1 MLAFIVRRLLGIPVT
16 LLLVTFVVF
25 VILRMTG
32 DPVLIYL
39 DIGATPEQEA
49 LLRSRLHLDQPLP
62 IQFLIFAADIVQGDF
77 GRSLQFSAPAMPIVV
92 ERLGP
97 TLQLIAVALFIA
109 FFGGVLAGVACAI
122 WKDRFADF
130 VLSGLAVAGQS
141 MPSFWLGIL
150 LIQFFALDLKILPT
164 SGTGTWK
171 HLILPSVTLAMFLL
185 PNFVLITRANV
196 LETVG
201 ELYVVTAR
209 AKGLSEKLVLFK
221 HVLPNAINPVIS
233 FLGLQLGRLVGG
245 SIITET
251 IFAWPG
257 VGRLMIGS
265 IFQRDVPVVVAA
277 VFMISIAI
285 IVSNLLVD
293 IFLSLIDPRVRL
305 K

>member
-49 LLRSRLHLDQPLP
+49 LLRSQLHLDQPLP

-97 TLQLIAVALFIA
+97 TLQLISVALFIA

-171 HLILPSVTLAMFLL
+171 HLILPSVTLALFLL